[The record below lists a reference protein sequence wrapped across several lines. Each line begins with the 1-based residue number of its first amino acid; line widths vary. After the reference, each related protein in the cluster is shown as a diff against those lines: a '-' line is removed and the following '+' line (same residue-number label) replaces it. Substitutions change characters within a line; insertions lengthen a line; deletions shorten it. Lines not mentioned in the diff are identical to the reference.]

1 MDLNK
6 HDVDAKENNILS
18 VDIVM
23 ADSVLI
29 AMW

>member
-6 HDVDAKENNILS
+6 HDVDAKMNNILS